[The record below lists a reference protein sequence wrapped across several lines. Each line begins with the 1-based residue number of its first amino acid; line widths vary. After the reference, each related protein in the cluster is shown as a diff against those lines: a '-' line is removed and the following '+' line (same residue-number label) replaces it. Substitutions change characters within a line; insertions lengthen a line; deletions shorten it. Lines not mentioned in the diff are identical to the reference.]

1 MRCDSQPGAPLRT
14 TVCAR
19 RPFVAAAA
27 PGPYRRAVASQS
39 VRGTIGTVRD
49 LQGQVESA
57 MREHGLSWAAVARKV
72 GCSRQYLRKI
82 MAEPAIPADLLEALT
97 RVLGLQPAIRLT
109 TDLAPYLVH
118 PDPPTEDAHE
128 SHPPALL

>member
-1 MRCDSQPGAPLRT
+1 VNAALR
-14 TVCAR
+14 AIAWARRLR
-19 RPFVAAAA
+19 RPFVAAPP
-27 PGPYRRAVASQS
+27 PGSYRRAVASQS

-49 LQGQVESA
+49 LQGQVEAA

-72 GCSRQYLRKI
+72 GRSRQYLRKT

-97 RVLGLQPAIRLT
+97 RVLGLQPTIRLT

-118 PDPPTEDAHE
+118 PEPNEDVHE
-128 SHPPALL
+128 STPPAFL